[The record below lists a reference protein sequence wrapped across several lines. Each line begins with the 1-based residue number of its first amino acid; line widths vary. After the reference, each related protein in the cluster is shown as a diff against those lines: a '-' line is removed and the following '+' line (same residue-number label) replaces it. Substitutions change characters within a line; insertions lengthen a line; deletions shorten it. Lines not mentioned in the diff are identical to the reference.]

1 MARLPALTSGNPPEP
16 ATVGSRA
23 ASLDL
28 VTRQLLFL
36 SKDTQGAVIGVTSA
50 VAGEG
55 TTSVA
60 RELARGLS
68 EMAAAGESVLLL
80 DCGPSGFL
88 TRRGMRRAGFEE
100 PGVDGRALSDLRLD
114 GQPLRGPTMPLAFQ
128 TLRTHYTFSVL
139 DLPPLLDDPL
149 AVDLAREVDWLYF
162 VVRAGVSRRAVLHQ
176 ALELVGRERVE
187 GIILND
193 ARPTLPRWLA
203 RLVG

>member
-1 MARLPALTSGNPPEP
+1 MSKVPALADGSPPEP
-16 ATVGSRA
+16 AAVGPRA

-28 VTRQLLFL
+28 ITRQLIFL
-36 SKDTQGAVIGVTSA
+36 SKGSQGSLIGVTSA

-60 RELARGLS
+60 RELARGLA
-68 EMAAAGESVLLL
+68 EMAPAGDAVLLL
-80 DCGPSGFL
+80 DCGPSGFAG
-88 TRRGMRRAGFEE
+88 RRTAHPGFDERSI
-100 PGVDGRALSDLRLD
+100 DGRALSDLRLD
-114 GQPLRGPTMPLAFQ
+114 GQALRGPTVPLAFQ
-128 TLRTHYTFSVL
+128 ALRAHYAFSVL

-162 VVRAGVSRRAVLHQ
+162 VVRAGVTRASVLHQ
-176 ALELVGRERVE
+176 ALDLVGRERVE
-187 GIILND
+187 GIILNA